1 MKKNRIAAR
10 LLSLVLLAAAVLT
23 GCSSQNSDQ
32 ATEATAGDL
41 LARIQEKGD
50 LSRRKR

>member
-23 GCSSQNSDQ
+23 GCSYQNSDQ
-32 ATEATAGDL
+32 ATEATAG
-41 LARIQEKGD
+41 GF
-50 LSRRKR
+50 RKRVRS